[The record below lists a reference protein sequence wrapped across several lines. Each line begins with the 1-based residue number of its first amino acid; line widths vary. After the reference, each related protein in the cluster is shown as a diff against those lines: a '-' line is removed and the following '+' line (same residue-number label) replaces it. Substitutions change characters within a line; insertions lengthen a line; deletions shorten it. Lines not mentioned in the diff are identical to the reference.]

1 MAVIKNNVGR
11 KPNFLF
17 ELDFSNLDKVF
28 DQPKLNFLGETDL
41 LAHEVGLDEKTEPKS
56 VVDECAEVILEY
68 LEKEG
73 RKESKTL
80 DTYLKSLDFKEKTI
94 KRARAQLK
102 NKIKAVKEGQRW
114 VVELRDPVD
123 PLES

>member
-1 MAVIKNNVGR
+1 M
-11 KPNFLF
+11 
-17 ELDFSNLDKVF
+17 
-28 DQPKLNFLGETDL
+28 
-41 LAHEVGLDEKTEPKS
+41 
-56 VVDECAEVILEY
+56 VILEY

-123 PLES
+123 PLESEES